1 MWTVC
6 NRLDV
11 QAAEG
16 GFTPVSSEGLSGV
29 KRSALMSHRPDWE
42 PSPFTE
48 LQVTSRFLVAIH
60 ERGAGLALGPC
71 GSLKG
76 RELKAH

>member
-1 MWTVC
+1 MWTVG

-16 GFTPVSSEGLSGV
+16 GFTPVSSEGVSGV
-29 KRSALMSHRPDWE
+29 KHSALMSHRPDGE
-42 PSPFTE
+42 PGPSTG
-48 LQVTSRFLVAIH
+48 LQVTSRFLVATH